1 MAWRHHIHIDTYR
14 YKCKYKYSNRCTKMK
29 WNLDEKKETINA
41 GIPSETI
48 VLIRL
53 GIDWGLSSIEESG
66 SDLILI
72 ICFFFIFCLFHYMYR
87 CIFYSNLVFFKSIIV
102 ILVLFLVRKYQ
113 LLYPSSEFLSYLMT
127 HLFNCAV
134 PLYPQTFEFLV
145 YNFFSSFFIISAVFW
160 LKGIASQQVALIH
173 IVYR

>member
-1 MAWRHHIHIDTYR
+1 
-14 YKCKYKYSNRCTKMK
+14 MK

-72 ICFFFIFCLFHYMYR
+72 ICFFFH
-87 CIFYSNLVFFKSIIV
+87 
-102 ILVLFLVRKYQ
+102 ILPFS
-113 LLYPSSEFLSYLMT
+113 LY
-127 HLFNCAV
+127 V
-134 PLYPQTFEFLV
+134 
-145 YNFFSSFFIISAVFW
+145 
-160 LKGIASQQVALIH
+160 
-173 IVYR
+173 